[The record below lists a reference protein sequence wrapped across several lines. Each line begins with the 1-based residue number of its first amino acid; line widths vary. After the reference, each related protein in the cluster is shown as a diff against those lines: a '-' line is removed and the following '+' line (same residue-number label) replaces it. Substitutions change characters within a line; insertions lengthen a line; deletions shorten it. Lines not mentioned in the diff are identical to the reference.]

1 MGKGSGRR
9 PLKIDKAKFESNWDQ
24 IFGRKTDADQ
34 KDQEGLQDRPSAGA
48 ESDQEGSREAPS
60 SGQG

>member
-9 PLKIDKAKFESNWDQ
+9 PLKVDKAQFEANWDQ

-34 KDQEGLQDRPSAGA
+34 KDQEGLQDRERAGIQPD
-48 ESDQEGSREAPS
+48 EEGSGDPPPS
-60 SGQG
+60 S